1 MSNKIETICGV
12 KDAKAT
18 MSISPFQDGVIVVL
32 ADVMSARI
40 KRDGKW
46 SDPYAVFSTNIGTLW
61 PTMLGKA
68 KVDTDGGIHRPQ
80 KGFSTLWADIISAL
94 RVATN
99 DSDGLAD
106 VVKKYKNKGFRI
118 VREEFPAKTSDGRPY
133 VGAVIDSDIVDLDE
147 EAYKKEI
154 NKAKELQQK
163 LEEAYKK
170 AMGLAD

>member
-1 MSNKIETICGV
+1 MANKIETICGE
-12 KDAKAT
+12 KDVKAT
-18 MSISPFQDGVIVVL
+18 MSISPFQDGVVVVL

-68 KVDTDGGIHRPQ
+68 KVDTDGGIHRP
-80 KGFSTLWADIISAL
+80 KNGFSTLWADIISAL
-94 RVATN
+94 RTSTN
-99 DSDGLAD
+99 DSDGLTE
-106 VVKKYKNKGFRI
+106 VIKKYVNKGFRI

-133 VGAVIDSDIVDLDE
+133 VGAVIDSNIIDLKPE
-147 EAYKKEI
+147 VYEKEKE
-154 NKAKELQQK
+154 KAKALQAK